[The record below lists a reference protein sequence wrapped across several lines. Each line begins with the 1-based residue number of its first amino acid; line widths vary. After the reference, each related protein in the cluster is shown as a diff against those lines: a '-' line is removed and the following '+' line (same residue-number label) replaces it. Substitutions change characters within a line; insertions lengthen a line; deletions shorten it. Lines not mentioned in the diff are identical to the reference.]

1 MAKIL
6 IIYFSET
13 GNTEKM
19 AYAVA
24 EGVREEGVE
33 PQVKKVQEAS
43 VDDLLDVDGIVIGS
57 PTYFGAMAAE
67 MKSFL
72 DKSVVH
78 FKRLAGKV
86 GGAFASSALL
96 GGGNETTVLA
106 VLQALLIHGMI
117 VEGTTEGGT
126 MVPLLLVLLISA
138 ALRSVSNWGVELPAW
153 QKNFVLNLQGRC
165 YENFGFRYRD

>member
-1 MAKIL
+1 MTKIL

-19 AYAVA
+19 AHSVA
-24 EGVREEGVE
+24 EGLREEGVE

-43 VDDLLDVDGIVIGS
+43 VDDLLAVDGIIIGS
-57 PTYFGAMAAE
+57 PTYFGTMAAE
-67 MKSFL
+67 MKLFL

-78 FKRLAGKV
+78 YKRLAGKV

-106 VLQALLIHGMI
+106 LLQALLIHGMI
-117 VEGTTEGGT
+117 VEGTTEGGHYGP
-126 MVPLLLVLLISA
+126 V
-138 ALRSVSNWGVELPAW
+138 ALGAPDQRTSEECRQLGRRVARLAKKLHSQPA
-153 QKNFVLNLQGRC
+153 G
-165 YENFGFRYRD
+165 

>member
-1 MAKIL
+1 MTRIL

-19 AYAVA
+19 AYSVA

-33 PQVKKVQEAS
+33 HQIKKVQEAS

-57 PTYFGAMAAE
+57 PTYFGTMAAE
-67 MKSFL
+67 IKSFL

-106 VLQALLIHGMI
+106 LLQALLIHGMI
-117 VEGTTEGGT
+117 IEGTTEGPHYGP
-126 MVPLLLVLLISA
+126 VALGSPDQGNLEECKQLGRRVARLVKK
-138 ALRSVSNWGVELPAW
+138 LRSASAGQMV
-153 QKNFVLNLQGRC
+153 
-165 YENFGFRYRD
+165 

>member
-1 MAKIL
+1 MTKIL
-6 IIYFSET
+6 IIYFSQT

-19 AYAVA
+19 AYSVA

-33 PQVKKVQEAS
+33 PQVKKVQEAA

-72 DKSVVH
+72 DQSVVH
-78 FKRLAGKV
+78 FNRLKGKI

-106 VLQALLIHGMI
+106 ILQALLIHGMI
-117 VEGTTEGGT
+117 VEGTTEGGHYGP
-126 MVPLLLVLLISA
+126 V
-138 ALRSVSNWGVELPAW
+138 ALGSPDQRSTEECKQL
-153 QKNFVLNLQGRC
+153 GRRVARLAKKLC
-165 YENFGFRYRD
+165 SEFPG